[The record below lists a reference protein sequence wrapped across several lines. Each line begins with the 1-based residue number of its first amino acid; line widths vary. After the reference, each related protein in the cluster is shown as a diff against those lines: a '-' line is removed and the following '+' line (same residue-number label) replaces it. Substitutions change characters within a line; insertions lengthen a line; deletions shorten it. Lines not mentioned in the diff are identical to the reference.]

1 VELGVLVLWFDCQQ
15 AKGKE
20 HCVAYALYSAT
31 AAAAAGYNRCSRLLG
46 LPQQKQ
52 NHTTPAETFAFFDL
66 MAVAE
71 ELSTAVTAAAL
82 CLFWLDLLPS
92 AAGPLME
99 CVVRRLH
106 NGTA

>member
-1 VELGVLVLWFDCQQ
+1 
-15 AKGKE
+15 
-20 HCVAYALYSAT
+20 
-31 AAAAAGYNRCSRLLG
+31 
-46 LPQQKQ
+46 
-52 NHTTPAETFAFFDL
+52 
-66 MAVAE
+66 VAE